1 MVCLVCCTA
10 ARREVEVMLCCSWR
24 RRGVSFDD
32 AGGVGAVSPMRLGVY
47 VRRNTD
53 CILPAWGGCT
63 ADTVLSDGMG
73 GMLLAEEVQNST
85 NKKSALLIVSI
96 TASVF
101 FLPCTP
107 CP

>member
-32 AGGVGAVSPMRLGVY
+32 AGGVGAVSPMRLGVC

-63 ADTVLSDGMG
+63 ADTVLSDGTG
-73 GMLLAEEVQNST
+73 GGCCWQRRYST
-85 NKKSALLIVSI
+85 ARIRG
-96 TASVF
+96 
-101 FLPCTP
+101 PRC
-107 CP
+107 

>member
-1 MVCLVCCTA
+1 VFGVLYSSE
-10 ARREVEVMLCCSWR
+10 ARGGGDAMLQLEVEGSFIR
-24 RRGVSFDD
+24 RCGWCGSRIAD
-32 AGGVGAVSPMRLGVY
+32 ATERLL
-47 VRRNTD
+47 RRNTD

-101 FLPCTP
+101 FFLPCTP

>member
-1 MVCLVCCTA
+1 VFGVLYSSE
-10 ARREVEVMLCCSWR
+10 ARGGGDALLQLEEEGSFIR
-24 RRGVSFDD
+24 RCGWCGSSIAD
-32 AGGVGAVSPMRLGVY
+32 ATERLL
-47 VRRNTD
+47 RRSTD